1 MNDYPKPVTFRCT
14 EKILYQMN
22 NSLYKIVENNNEFQ
36 ICFFCHIKYKNE
48 NIPVIVANGIIN
60 KNKIKISIN
69 NEIKTVEFE
78 NAKYINKD
86 HNLSIIQIKNNK
98 DNKINFIEIDDNL
111 YQKDSKLN
119 FNNETIYNI
128 IYNNENDISVSYG
141 VIKEINKS
149 EIIYLSNLNSLNKYS
164 YIFNLSNNK
173 LLGIHQTNSKYYKK
187 GFFFKFIINK
197 FINEYKH
204 PKNEINIEV
213 KIDKEDIEKDIYF
226 IGKSDFIDEDGIK
239 HNNDYL
245 NKLNTELFINDK
257 KYDYKKY
264 FKPEKEG
271 KYNIKL
277 LIFNINL
284 TDCSYMFAECQ
295 NIISINFF
303 PFNTR
308 YAINMKY
315 MFNEC
320 KSLRTLDLSSFDT
333 KNVTDMIH
341 MFCNCKNL
349 DILDLSSFNTCNV
362 TNMSNMFYNCKN
374 LNKLKLSNFDTKN
387 ITDISLYSYKDLN
400 DLNKKI

>member
-1 MNDYPKPVTFRCT
+1 MNDYPKPVTFQCA
-14 EKILYQMN
+14 EKLLYHMN

-69 NEIKTVEFE
+69 NEIKAVEFE
-78 NAKYINKD
+78 NVKYINKD

-98 DNKINFIEIDDNL
+98 DNKINFLDIDDNL
-111 YQKDSKLN
+111 YQKNSELN

-141 VIKEINKS
+141 VIKEINIS
-149 EIIYLSNLNSLNKYS
+149 EIVYLSNLNSLNKYS

-320 KSLRTLDLSSFDT
+320 KSLRTIF
-333 KNVTDMIH
+333 
-341 MFCNCKNL
+341 F
-349 DILDLSSFNTCNV
+349 
-362 TNMSNMFYNCKN
+362 
-374 LNKLKLSNFDTKN
+374 
-387 ITDISLYSYKDLN
+387 
-400 DLNKKI
+400 